1 MSLLVCLPF
10 FIFLLCHCM
19 TVVHTWNNFIHLQ
32 IVWSLWLWSVIFV
45 WLILLHS
52 LVILFSS
59 DIWWNGLINCFP
71 CSVRRQLACWIWV
84 KIWNGN
90 NKGIQLEL
98 KRNSLSIWLKKKS
111 FLDQL
116 IFYLHQCALKLAACD
131 AIAELAQHT
140 YLLHS
145 ENECH
150 LLIVGVVSSADN
162 QSS

>member
-1 MSLLVCLPF
+1 MS
-10 FIFLLCHCM
+10 
-19 TVVHTWNNFIHLQ
+19 
-32 IVWSLWLWSVIFV
+32 
-45 WLILLHS
+45 
-52 LVILFSS
+52 
-59 DIWWNGLINCFP
+59 GIN
-71 CSVRRQLACWIWV
+71 QLAEFGWKYEMETINEYNWIWKGV
-84 KIWNGN
+84 KQIEYKKDLQTLNFSN
-90 NKGIQLEL
+90 FLQ
-98 KRNSLSIWLKKKS
+98 NSLSIWLKKKI
-111 FLDQL
+111 LDQL